1 MSKFTA
7 PRAITW
13 WISLIIGVIG
23 VIAHLTSLG
32 VLTTYSFWIVVVGF
46 ALLLLGTLLKGL

>member
-1 MSKFTA
+1 MSRFTA